1 MERLFIDTSAWF
13 SYADLGDPD
22 HVRIVKAF
30 KPYKGRLV
38 TSNYVLDETITLC
51 RHRLGHR
58 AAVLLGE
65 TILDPDLADLIRI
78 EARDERAAWDLFA
91 SRSDKDYSF
100 TDCTSLVVMRELGLR
115 RVLTTDRHFA
125 QMGFEVLPGGVP
137 GRRR

>member
-100 TDCTSLVVMRELGLR
+100 TDCTSFVLMRRLGIR
-115 RVLTTDRHFA
+115 RALALDDDFRRE
-125 QMGFEVLPGGVP
+125 GFEVTPEG
-137 GRRR
+137 

>member
-58 AAVLLGE
+58 SAVLLGE

-100 TDCTSLVVMRELGLR
+100 TDCTSFVLMRRLGIR
-115 RVLTTDRHFA
+115 RALALDDDFRRE
-125 QMGFEVLPGGVP
+125 GFEVTPEG
-137 GRRR
+137 